1 MPKTLYISDLDG
13 TLLTSNQRVSPRSR
27 DIINRLTGEGLL
39 FTCAT
44 ARSRFSSARVLDG
57 LNIPLPMV
65 VYNGA
70 FIQNAAT
77 GEVLAGHFLPKAQ
90 AESIVK
96 QYISA
101 GILPIV
107 YAFIDGKERFSF
119 VPELSCKSL
128 LDFVATREGDPR
140 LRVTDIG
147 GLTEGDIFYIT
158 AMGDE
163 AVLGRFNDS
172 PASEAGLGRVYYK
185 EIYTGEYWLEVMSDR
200 STKAEAAS
208 ELKAMLGC
216 DRLVCFGD
224 AVNDLPMFLIA
235 DECWAT
241 ANADP
246 RLKEAATGVIGS
258 NEEDAV
264 ALWLE
269 QYGEK

>member
-1 MPKTLYISDLDG
+1 MPKTLYVSDLDG
-13 TLLTSNQRVSPRSR
+13 TLLTGKQRVSSRSR
-27 DIINRLTGEGLL
+27 EIINRLTDEGLL
-39 FTCAT
+39 FACAT
-44 ARSRFSSARVLDG
+44 ARSRFSSAKVLEG
-57 LNIPLPMV
+57 LNITLPMV

-77 GEVLAGHFLPKAQ
+77 GEVLAGHFLPKEQ
-90 AESIVK
+90 AETIVN

-107 YAFIDGKERFSF
+107 YAFVDGKERFSF
-119 VPELSCKSL
+119 VPELSCQSL

-140 LRVTDIG
+140 LRTTDIG
-147 GLTEGDIFYIT
+147 GLTDGDIFYIT

-163 AVLGRFNDS
+163 AVLDRFNDRL
-172 PASEAGLGRVYYK
+172 ASEEGLGRVYYR
-185 EIYTGEYWLEVMSDR
+185 EIYTGEYWLEVMSAR
-200 STKAEAAS
+200 ATKANAVAR
-208 ELKAMLGC
+208 LKSLLGC

-224 AVNDLPMFLIA
+224 AINDLPMFLIA
-235 DECWAT
+235 DECYAT